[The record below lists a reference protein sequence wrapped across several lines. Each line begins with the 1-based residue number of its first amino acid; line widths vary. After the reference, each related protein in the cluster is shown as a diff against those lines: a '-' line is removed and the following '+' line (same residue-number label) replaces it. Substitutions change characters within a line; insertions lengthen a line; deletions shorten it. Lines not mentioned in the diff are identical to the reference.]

1 MGGYSTAHRCDFKH
15 FVSVGAD
22 DEDGAGRIVTAGRA
36 YLDHNDMGVTSD
48 DTAEDRI
55 ERLSNFCRMLA
66 CAAVVD
72 RAAT

>member
-1 MGGYSTAHRCDFKH
+1 MTMNEQPRLQTEY
-15 FVSVGAD
+15 D
-22 DEDGAGRIVTAGRA
+22 DLATSLTTGRDAYQYRALMRA